1 MSTATLTSLRDFL
14 YGTLSPANLIWLGK
28 QLTDYGHQQE
38 QLSLKPYSMKEIN
51 AMLDKAESDFE
62 AGLGI
67 LGEDVHREL
76 EEEFATEDA
85 QEDAL

>member
-1 MSTATLTSLRDFL
+1 
-14 YGTLSPANLIWLGK
+14 
-28 QLTDYGHQQE
+28 
-38 QLSLKPYSMKEIN
+38 MKEIN

-67 LGEDVHREL
+67 LGEEVHREL
-76 EEEFATEDA
+76 EEEFASEDA